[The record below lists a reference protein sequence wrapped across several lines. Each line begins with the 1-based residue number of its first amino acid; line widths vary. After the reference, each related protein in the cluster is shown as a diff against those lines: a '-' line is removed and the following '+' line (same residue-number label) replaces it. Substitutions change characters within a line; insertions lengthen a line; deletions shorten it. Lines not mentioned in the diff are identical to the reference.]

1 MFKYVLYQGLLQD
14 LDMLYGKRKRHIF
27 FALAK
32 VFRWEYATLVLSL
45 VIQVFASFAA
55 PLALNRI
62 LKYGDSIL
70 PICYRSFDVSY
81 IEHGA
86 VGMSVRPW
94 FWVCLLFVGPMI
106 SSVTLQWYIHLVVR
120 ILVPSRHQ

>member
-1 MFKYVLYQGLLQD
+1 
-14 LDMLYGKRKRHIF
+14 MLNGKRKRHIF
-27 FALAK
+27 LALAK

-45 VIQVFASFAA
+45 VVQVFASFAA
-55 PLALNRI
+55 PLAINRI
-62 LKYGDSIL
+62 LKYVRSIL
-70 PICYRSFDVSY
+70 SIRYRSINVSY

-106 SSVTLQWYIHLVVR
+106 SSVALQWYIHLVVR
-120 ILVPSRHQ
+120 ILVLSRHQ